1 MIVELTG
8 IPGAGKS
15 TVLESLKALE
25 KNPHFV
31 FNIRD
36 YIMGKS
42 FLPLR
47 GKVGYDLVLLG
58 HIYILGSEEWQVL
71 KYAFSYVKR
80 SSNSFFHK
88 MNILRNILK
97 KLIIH
102 RYIEDRDEVFFID
115 EGISHIPFNIFV
127 DVGDVLNN
135 EEVKVFLKLLPSVDR
150 VLTIDAP
157 DELLFERVV
166 ARGSEGHRR
175 IDFNSNEKVVHFMQQ
190 SREVLELLKMHFNG
204 YIYHNIEKE
213 IDRETIINQLGLENV

>member
-15 TVLESLKALE
+15 TVLESLKSLHE
-25 KNPHFV
+25 KPLFV

-36 YIMGKS
+36 YIVRKS
-42 FLPLR
+42 FLPLG

-58 HIYILGSEEWQVL
+58 HVFLLGSEEWSVL
-71 KYAFSYVKR
+71 KSAFLYVKK

-88 MNILRNILK
+88 INILRNILK

-127 DVGDVLNN
+127 DVGDTLSH
-135 EEVKVFLKLLPSVDR
+135 EEVKGFLKLLPSVDA

-157 DELLFERVV
+157 DELLLTRVV
-166 ARGSEGHRR
+166 QRGSEGHRR
-175 IDFNSNEKVVHFMQQ
+175 IDFNSKEKVACFMQQ

-213 IDRETIINQLGLENV
+213 IDREEIISQLGLKNV